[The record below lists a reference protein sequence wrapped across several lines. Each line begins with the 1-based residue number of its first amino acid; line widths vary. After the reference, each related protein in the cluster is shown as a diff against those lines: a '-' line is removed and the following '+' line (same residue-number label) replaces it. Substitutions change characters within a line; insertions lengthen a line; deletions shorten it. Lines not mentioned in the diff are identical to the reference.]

1 VRKREPQ
8 VLGFLARHSAELDS
22 RSREVGLAFWEA
34 STTGD
39 PDAARRHAEAEARLK
54 KLYSDASSARR
65 VKEWLSADSRLD
77 PLLDRQ
83 LRLLDL
89 QYTGNLLPEET
100 IDDLSRR
107 ASRLEQIFTTFRA
120 ELDGERVPDN
130 RIRQVLRQERNSELR
145 RRAWEASKEVA
156 RQVAEPL
163 RELVRRR
170 NAAAASLGFPNYYV
184 MGLALQE
191 QEEERLFQLLDRFRL
206 LSDAPFRALRG
217 EVDAKLAERYGIP
230 AAELRPWHWDDPFAQ
245 QAPSA
250 GAVELDA
257 HFAGVDAVALAR
269 KFFAGI
275 GLPVD
280 DVLERSDLWE
290 RDGKSQHAF
299 AVNIDREGD
308 VRILCNLR
316 QNEFW
321 TMVLLHELGHA
332 VYDKFI
338 PASLPL
344 VLRTPAHTLST
355 EAVAMF
361 MGRLTRDP
369 GWLAD
374 AVGVHLDE
382 SARADV
388 RAQQRLSML
397 VSARWMLVMAYFE
410 RELYRD
416 PDRPDLN
423 RLWWDLVERFQ
434 LIRRPEGRDE
444 PDWAAKIHLS
454 VAPVYYHNYLLGEW
468 MASQLSG
475 HLRRSLLNGGSVVG
489 QARVGEFL
497 RERVFAHGAAL
508 DWNTLLIQ
516 STGEGLNPS
525 HFVDQFVRP

>member
-1 VRKREPQ
+1 MDEQEQVVRA
-8 VLGFLARHSAELDS
+8 FLEDHAAELS
-22 RSREVGLAFWEA
+22 VRSKEAGLAFWE
-34 STTGD
+34 SSISGD
-39 PDAARRHAEAEARLK
+39 AAAARRYADAEARLK
-54 KLYSDASSARR
+54 KLYADADSARR
-65 VKEWLSADSRLD
+65 VKRWLAAEPDLD
-77 PLLDRQ
+77 PLLVRQ

-89 QYTGNLLPEET
+89 QYTGNLLPEAT
-100 IDDLSRR
+100 IDDLSER
-107 ASRLEQIFTTFRA
+107 AAHLEQVFANFRA
-120 ELDGERVPDN
+120 ELDGERVSDN
-130 RIRQVLRQERNSELR
+130 RIREVLRVERDAGRR
-145 RRAWEASKEVA
+145 RRAWEASKAVGRE
-156 RQVAEPL
+156 VAEPL

-170 NAAAASLGFPNYYV
+170 NAAAVSLGFADYYG

-191 QEEERLFQLLDRFRL
+191 QDESRLFQLLERFRE
-206 LSDAPFRALRG
+206 LSDEPFRELRAG
-217 EVDAKLAERYGIP
+217 VDAKLAERYDVAVP
-230 AAELRPWHWDDPFAQ
+230 ELRPWHWEDPFAQ
-245 QAPSA
+245 RAPSV
-250 GAVELDA
+250 GMVELDRY
-257 HFAGVDAVALAR
+257 FAGADLVTLAR
-269 KFFAGI
+269 NFFAGI

-290 RDGKSQHAF
+290 REGKSQHAF
-299 AVNIDREGD
+299 ALHVDREGD

-321 TMVLLHELGHA
+321 AMVLLHELGHA

-344 VLRTPAHTLST
+344 VLRTPTHTLST

-374 AVGVHLDE
+374 ALGVDLHGRV
-382 SARADV
+382 RADV
-388 RAQQRLSML
+388 QAQQRLSML
-397 VSARWMLVMAYFE
+397 ASARWMLVMAYFE

-468 MASQLSG
+468 MASQLSE
-475 HLRRSLLNGGSVVG
+475 HLRRTTLDGGSMVG
-489 QARVGEFL
+489 QPRVGEFF
-497 RERVFAHGAAL
+497 RERVFAHGAML
-508 DWNTLLIQ
+508 DWNSLLVAA
-516 STGEGLNPS
+516 TGEGLNPA
-525 HFVDQFVRP
+525 HFLRQFVDA